1 MMVHNIFEKLAEI
14 SIGQEIFVKFLK
26 SSLVLRT
33 FQIYGLLDTFG
44 SVPKVIFL
52 LKVVESYSVIL

>member
-14 SIGQEIFVKFLK
+14 SIGQEIFVKFLE
-26 SSLVLRT
+26 SSLILRT

-44 SVPKVIFL
+44 SGPKVIFL
-52 LKVVESYSVIL
+52 QAPESSGL

>member
-44 SVPKVIFL
+44 SVLKVIFL
-52 LKVVESYSVIL
+52 QGPEFGG

>member
-44 SVPKVIFL
+44 SVLKVIFL
-52 LKVVESYSVIL
+52 QGPEFSG